1 MTSTQ
6 APSQIFD
13 EIAAL
18 FASDPRPQ
26 EILAFRPSESAVQRA
41 SDLLELNR
49 HGRLGEEQRQE
60 LDDFER
66 AELLMRLVKAKI
78 RAGQDQA
85 AGQP

>member
-6 APSQIFD
+6 APSQVFD

-18 FASDPRPQ
+18 FVSDPRPQ
-26 EILAFRPSESAVQRA
+26 QIIDFKPSAAAVQRA
-41 SDLLELNR
+41 SQLLELNR
-49 HGRLGEEQRQE
+49 QGRLGEEERHE

-78 RAGQDQA
+78 RAGQ
-85 AGQP
+85 GQGASQP

>member
-6 APSQIFD
+6 TPSQIFD

-26 EILAFRPSESAVQRA
+26 QILAFRPSESAVQRA
-41 SDLLELNR
+41 SELLELNR
-49 HGRLGEEQRQE
+49 HGRLGQEQREE

-66 AELLMRLVKAKI
+66 AELLMRLVKAKL
-78 RAGQDQA
+78 RARQD
-85 AGQP
+85 AGEESP

>member
-26 EILAFRPSESAVQRA
+26 QILAFRPSESTVQRA
-41 SDLLELNR
+41 SELLELNR
-49 HGRLGEEQRQE
+49 LGRLGEEQRQE

-78 RAGQDQA
+78 RAGQDQS